1 MYLYQSAFSRETE
14 SVRSTH
20 TYTYTY
26 VYLYTYTYMYT
37 YMYTYTYTYTWI
49 YFKELA
55 YEFVRVASP
64 EFVG

>member
-1 MYLYQSAFSRETE
+1 MYLYQSAFSGETG
-14 SVRSTH
+14 VIRVH
-20 TYTYTY
+20 TYTY
-26 VYLYTYTYMYT
+26 VYL
-37 YMYTYTYTYTWI
+37 YTYTYTWI

>member
-1 MYLYQSAFSRETE
+1 MYLYQSAFSGETE

-20 TYTYTY
+20 AHTYTYIH
-26 VYLYTYTYMYT
+26 L
-37 YMYTYTYTYTWI
+37 YTYTYTWV